1 MSAPGDVSLHT
12 ETLLSLEKDD
22 KPSGGDPGSQGLVRV
37 LTPLLPAVSLGGCN
51 GSASSTPQ
59 LPVCRWG
66 HGRGTSLKAFSESET
81 L

>member
-22 KPSGGDPGSQGLVRV
+22 KPSGGDPGSQRACVRV

-59 LPVCRWG
+59 LPC
-66 HGRGTSLKAFSESET
+66 L
-81 L
+81 